1 MVESENV
8 SLFTLR
14 MVVTANF
21 RRWVCLAQNFLVYLV
36 VVLYFFIELE
46 LVLVKAVESWW

>member
-1 MVESENV
+1 MVEIENV

-14 MVVTANF
+14 VVVTANF

-36 VVLYFFIELE
+36 VVLDFCIELKLM
-46 LVLVKAVESWW
+46 LVNAVKCWW